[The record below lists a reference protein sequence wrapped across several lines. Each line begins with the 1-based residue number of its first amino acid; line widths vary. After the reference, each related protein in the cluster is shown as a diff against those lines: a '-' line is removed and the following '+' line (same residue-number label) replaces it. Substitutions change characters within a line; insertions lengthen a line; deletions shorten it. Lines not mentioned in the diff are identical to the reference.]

1 MSTIRLLLVA
11 FIALYLEVPTFAC
24 VMMKQQNIED
34 INQADFIV
42 SANVEKYE
50 LVQHPEHKMD
60 QFALFT
66 IKIDRSFKGNLA
78 GIQHVRW
85 HNSTFGLPQTPPNP
99 HLILLAGNFS
109 SDSEEGLPQIYP
121 LQVFQISCSSAFI
134 FPYERQY
141 EEQVWRAVNG
151 LISWDT
157 LKDALYAEPVFSPAI
172 SSSSTPTESVIGRE
186 NRNDDFENNF
196 GDAFSIL
203 AAVISSGF
211 FAYFGFRLF
220 GPKQRDA

>member
-1 MSTIRLLLVA
+1 MNTIRPLLVA
-11 FIALYLEVPTFAC
+11 FIALSLEVPGFAC
-24 VMMKQQNIED
+24 AMMKQQHIED

-50 LVQHPEHKMD
+50 LVQHPERKMA

-66 IKIDRSFKGNLA
+66 INIDRSFKGNLA
-78 GIQHVRW
+78 GIQQVRW
-85 HNSTFGLPQTPPNP
+85 HNSTFGLPQTRPNP

-109 SDSEEGLPQIYP
+109 SDAEEGLPQIYP
-121 LQVFQISCSSAFI
+121 LQVFQINCSSAFI
-134 FPYERQY
+134 FPYDRQY
-141 EEQVWRAVNG
+141 EEEVWRAVNG

-157 LKDALYAEPVFSPAI
+157 LEDVLYAQPVFSPAI
-172 SSSSTPTESVIGRE
+172 SSGSTPTESVIGRE
-186 NRNDDFENNF
+186 NQNDDFEIKF

-203 AAVISSGF
+203 AVIISSGF

-220 GPKQRDA
+220 GPNQTDA

>member
-1 MSTIRLLLVA
+1 MNTIRPLLIA
-11 FIALYLEVPTFAC
+11 FIALFLEVPTFAC
-24 VMMKQQNIED
+24 AMVKQQVIED

-50 LVQHPEHKMD
+50 LVKHPEYKNAE
-60 QFALFT
+60 FALFT

-85 HNSTFGLPQTPPNP
+85 HNSTFGLPQTRPNP
-99 HLILLAGNFS
+99 QLILLAGNFS
-109 SDSEEGLPQIYP
+109 SDSDEGLPQIYP

-134 FPYERQY
+134 FSYDRQY

-157 LKDALYAEPVFSPAI
+157 LEDALYAEPVFSPAI
-172 SSSSTPTESVIGRE
+172 SSGSTPTESVIGRE
-186 NRNDDFENNF
+186 NQNDDYESNF
-196 GDAFSIL
+196 GGVFSIL

-220 GPKQRDA
+220 GPTRRDA